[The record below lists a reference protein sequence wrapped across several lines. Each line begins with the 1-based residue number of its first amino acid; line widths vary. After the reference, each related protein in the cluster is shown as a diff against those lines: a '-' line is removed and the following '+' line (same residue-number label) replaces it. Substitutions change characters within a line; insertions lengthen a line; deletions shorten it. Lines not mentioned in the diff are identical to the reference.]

1 MKISQT
7 SSTFNVTNICACL
20 VENCVTEAAAKSKCA
35 CINQWQ
41 RHGLDLI
48 GKLR

>member
-20 VENCVTEAAAKSKCA
+20 VENCATEAAAKYLSVHA
-35 CINQWQ
+35 
-41 RHGLDLI
+41 
-48 GKLR
+48 